1 MLQMGGMSNHDAL
14 RAATLNGALAQGL
27 EGDVGSIAV
36 GKLAD
41 LVVLDANPLENIR
54 NSATVRYVM
63 VNGRIFDAATLAQLG
78 NHPAPA
84 PKPTWRK

>member
-1 MLQMGGMSNHDAL
+1 MLQMGGMSNHEAL
-14 RAATLNGALAQGL
+14 RAATLNGARALGL
-27 EGDVGSIAV
+27 DGDIGSIAV

-41 LVVLDANPLENIR
+41 VIVLDANPLESIR

-63 VNGRIFDAATLAQLG
+63 VNGRIFDAATLAQIG

-84 PKPTWRK
+84 PRPTWRE